1 MTRIMRLRI
10 PVLDGKEWVS
20 VLPGRDP
27 EHVVVVRENG
37 EEVEFPVEPDAPL
50 EPQLSQELARLT
62 PESTS

>member
-27 EHVVVVRENG
+27 QHVLVVRENG
-37 EEVEFPVEPDAPL
+37 EEVEFPVERDAPL
-50 EPQLSQELARLT
+50 EPQLSKELAHLT
-62 PESTS
+62 PESAG